1 MKIKLIVDSACDLPI
16 KYINENDIDFVSL
29 EVNIKGKFFKDDF
42 GKSISYDDFYALLRN
57 GEMTSTSQVNVYTF
71 EEKFEKYIAE
81 GYSILYIGLSS
92 VLSGTVSSA
101 VKARENILERYN
113 DADISIIDSK
123 SVSVGIGALIYYA
136 NEMIKSEKEKAYIV
150 NWLESNILKV
160 NHAIVLNDLV
170 HLKRGGRISGTSATV
185 GTLLNIKPSL
195 IVDREGK
202 VIPGSKI
209 KGRKKALKYI
219 VNEIKQKGI
228 NLNNQVL
235 FIAHAD
241 SIEDAEELKEMI
253 SLEVNTKD
261 IIINSIGAVI
271 GTHGGPGTLAAIFLG
286 EERE

>member
-16 KYINENDIDFVSL
+16 EYINENNIDFVSL

-42 GKSISYDDFYALLRN
+42 GKSVSYDDFYALLRN
-57 GEMTSTSQVNVYTF
+57 GEMTSTSQVNVFTF
-71 EEKFEKYIAE
+71 EEKFETYVKKE
-81 GYSILYIGLSS
+81 YSIIYIGLSS
-92 VLSGTVSSA
+92 ALSGTVSSA
-101 VKARENILERYN
+101 IKAKENIIEKYS

-123 SVSVGIGALIYYA
+123 SVSLGIGALVYYA
-136 NEMIKSEKEKAYIV
+136 NDMIKNGKEKEYIV
-150 NWLESNILKV
+150 SWLERNVLKI
-160 NHAIVLNDLV
+160 NHAIILNDLI

-219 VNEIKQKGI
+219 INEIKEKGLD
-228 NLNNQVL
+228 LNNQVL

-241 SIEDAEELKEMI
+241 CLEDAKELKEMI
-253 SLEVNTKD
+253 LLDVSVKD

-286 EERE
+286 KDRE